1 MTIVKKIKK
10 ITLITLVGFSCFTG
24 CSLPFEPELST
35 IEFELDARME
45 VDLNGYYHLTLDTT
59 KWQTTHRISGH
70 VYRDGESVNVLKF
83 GWGSSHYWIVGD
95 EFGYFVTNTGLTD
108 NGTYV
113 GYDTTFVDWFSGY
126 EVPIVNGSS
135 YSRMDGEVNTMIA
148 PVKTMRGDTEFMN
161 KLNDVLVEKI
171 EEATNIAQDAPE
183 IIKQEFDTL
192 KESIIEEAER
202 MEYEMS
208 NQNNNQTS
216 KTNQDSKITKA
227 LTEIEDINEGIER
240 LNKILNQL
248 I

>member
-1 MTIVKKIKK
+1 MTNSNYLLKAAIKK
-10 ITLITLVGFSCFTG
+10 IT
-24 CSLPFEPELST
+24 E
-35 IEFELDARME
+35 
-45 VDLNGYYHLTLDTT
+45 
-59 KWQTTHRISGH
+59 
-70 VYRDGESVNVLKF
+70 
-83 GWGSSHYWIVGD
+83 
-95 EFGYFVTNTGLTD
+95 
-108 NGTYV
+108 
-113 GYDTTFVDWFSGY
+113 
-126 EVPIVNGSS
+126 
-135 YSRMDGEVNTMIA
+135 
-148 PVKTMRGDTEFMN
+148 

-216 KTNQDSKITKA
+216 KTNQDSTITKA

-240 LNKILNQL
+240 LNKILNKL